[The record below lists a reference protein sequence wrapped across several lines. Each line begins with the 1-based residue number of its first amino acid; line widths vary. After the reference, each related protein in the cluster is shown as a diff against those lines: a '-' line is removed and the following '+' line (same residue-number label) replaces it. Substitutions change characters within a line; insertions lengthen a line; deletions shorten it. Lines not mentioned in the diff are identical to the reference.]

1 VPLLD
6 QAGGGNVPGM
16 TETNSQTVELNKQ
29 FGVPGVVQFEAG
41 RGSLTRVAVTC
52 ELATAEIYLHG
63 AHVTQFQPRGCAP
76 LLFISKSSWF
86 DATKPI
92 RGGVPLVF
100 PWFGPRAGH
109 PESPAHGFAR
119 IKAWRTESCDVRGD
133 GSVRLVLILSSDD
146 QTLHHWPHSFALRMV
161 IIISRSL
168 DITLEVRNLSQQ
180 PMDFEEALHTYLRVG
195 DVRQAYVEGLDGLE
209 YVDKVDGGHRKP
221 QPPMPIRFTGETD
234 RVYLKATKS
243 CVVHDPVLK
252 RIVTVEK
259 EGSNATVVWNPWIAK
274 AKAMPDFGDE
284 EWPEMLCIEAAN
296 ALDCAVKLPANATHR
311 MGTRLSIL

>member
-1 VPLLD
+1 
-6 QAGGGNVPGM
+6 M
-16 TETNSQTVELNKQ
+16 
-29 FGVPGVVQFEAG
+29 
-41 RGSLTRVAVTC
+41 
-52 ELATAEIYLHG
+52 
-63 AHVTQFQPRGCAP
+63 
-76 LLFISKSSWF
+76 
-86 DATKPI
+86 
-92 RGGVPLVF
+92 PLVF

-119 IKAWRTESCDVRGD
+119 IRPWRVESCDVRAD
-133 GSVRLVLILSSDD
+133 GSVRLVLTLSSDD
-146 QTLHHWPHSFALRMV
+146 QSLHHWPHSFALRLIV
-161 IIISRSL
+161 IVSRSL

-180 PMDFEEALHTYLRVG
+180 SVDFEEALHTYLRVG
-195 DVRQAYVEGLDGLE
+195 DVRQAYVEGLDGLD
-209 YVDKVDGGHRKP
+209 YVDKVDAAKRKTQP
-221 QPPMPIRFTGETD
+221 QMPIRFTGETD

-274 AKAMPDFGDE
+274 AKAMPDFGDD

-296 ALDCAVKLPANATHR
+296 AMDCAVKLPANATHR